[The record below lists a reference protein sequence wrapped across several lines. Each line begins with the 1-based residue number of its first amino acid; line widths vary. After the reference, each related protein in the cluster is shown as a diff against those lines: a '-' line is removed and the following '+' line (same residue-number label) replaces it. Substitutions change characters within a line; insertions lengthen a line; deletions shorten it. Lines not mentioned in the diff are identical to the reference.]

1 MKLKLSASLNLPQ
14 NEWQYHEHQTR
25 IQIRL
30 TRPFKKTK
38 REDANMLWN
47 TNQND
52 RLQ

>member
-1 MKLKLSASLNLPQ
+1 MNDSIMS
-14 NEWQYHEHQTR
+14 
-25 IQIRL
+25 IRREFKFDQQS
-30 TRPFKKTK
+30 RPFKKTK